1 MSERKTFFPQK
12 SCTHY
17 RNEMQKHSCPEENK
31 TSEKKR
37 TAKTEKQPQT
47 LKGDG

>member
-1 MSERKTFFPQK
+1 MSQEKHFFPQT

-31 TSEKKR
+31 TSEKKGQQR
-37 TAKTEKQPQT
+37 QKNN
-47 LKGDG
+47 LRH